1 MSESTMQQL
10 QLLTGGFGLSIVF
23 FGILWWVLCVVL
35 FFKVW
40 GMTNDVSEM
49 KATMKEWFD
58 LEHPLV
64 EKDKEESKPQT
75 EAADQL

>member
-1 MSESTMQQL
+1 MSDDTIQQL
-10 QLLTGGFGLSIVF
+10 QALTGGGVLLFAF

-40 GMTNDVSEM
+40 GMTNDVNEM

-64 EKDKEESKPQT
+64 ETDKEESKPQT
-75 EAADQL
+75 EAADQP

>member
-1 MSESTMQQL
+1 MTESTMQQL
-10 QLLTGGFGLSIVF
+10 QLLTGGFGLIIVF

-40 GMTNDVSEM
+40 GMTNDVNEM
-49 KATMKEWFD
+49 KATMQEWFD